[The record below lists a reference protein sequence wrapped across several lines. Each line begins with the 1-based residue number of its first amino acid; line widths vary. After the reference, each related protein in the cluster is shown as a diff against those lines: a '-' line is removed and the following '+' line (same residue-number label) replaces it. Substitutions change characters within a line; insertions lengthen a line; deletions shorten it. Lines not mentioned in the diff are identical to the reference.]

1 MLYKKVRRAIPA
13 IGNRMCKG
21 TEVGT
26 STAQPV
32 PCTSS
37 DMAGAETVYT
47 GEGDES

>member
-1 MLYKKVRRAIPA
+1 MLHKKVRRDILA

-26 STAQPV
+26 RTAQPV
-32 PCTSS
+32 HHTSS

-47 GEGDES
+47 EGDKS